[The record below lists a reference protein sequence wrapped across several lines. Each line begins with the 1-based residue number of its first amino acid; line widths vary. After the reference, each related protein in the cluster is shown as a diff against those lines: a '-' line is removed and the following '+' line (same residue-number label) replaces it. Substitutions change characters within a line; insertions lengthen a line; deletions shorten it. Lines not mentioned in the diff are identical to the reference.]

1 MSYQLISADSPSGI
15 AGFRTIAHSP
25 HLPSALKEALALLAQ
40 GSMNGDSFYSYCVVK
55 LQSNQYHL
63 LTCGTTKQS
72 STGTRLVHQLLLSDE
87 EVAGL
92 QQSKARPTPAGLILA
107 FIHNHYWVKDES
119 ASPDVTNEPK
129 VSGTDI
135 PDASEQKSWKELTGH
150 KNDVKVFLTQPFDK
164 QFRVSNALPTVADFT
179 TYSLIAT
186 NALPPEE
193 NHYQEIPILRI
204 TPQTQQ
210 LSDLTPIIRT
220 TATGEHYQYTE
231 CPDYDIF
238 DIPPPGANAFK
249 RNIILCIS
257 AFALITGGIGVYV
270 VTEDSENELRVSPQ
284 STEQKF
290 IETISNGDDNQDTRL
305 KELEAELRK
314 QNTAKSAAMLECI
327 RIFTEHAQNC
337 GGHPNNMLALLQH
350 ADSVGINGERLC
362 LHYLDKVIESYR
374 QEDWVRENSTAEELA
389 EWKQLFAQSETLK
402 KTLKNNSKYRA
413 FMHDIIRHTD
423 KIESLHH

>member
-1 MSYQLISADSPSGI
+1 M
-15 AGFRTIAHSP
+15 
-25 HLPSALKEALALLAQ
+25 LAQ
-40 GSMNGDSFYSYCVVK
+40 GSMNGDSFYSYSVVK

-150 KNDVKVFLTQPFDK
+150 KNDVKVFLTPPFDK
-164 QFRVSNALPTVADFT
+164 QCLAFFPAISTTENMLALMHESQWLMTDRGWGKPFRVSNALPTVADFT